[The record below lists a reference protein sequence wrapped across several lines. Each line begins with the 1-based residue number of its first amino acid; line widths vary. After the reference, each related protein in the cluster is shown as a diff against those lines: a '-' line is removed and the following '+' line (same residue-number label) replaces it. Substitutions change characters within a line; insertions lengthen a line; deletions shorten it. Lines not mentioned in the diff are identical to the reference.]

1 MSTSPSRKTGRKKR
15 KEDGGALYFQSLS
28 VKNIRC
34 FGPEEQVLNLTDK
47 DGKPAK
53 WTLLL
58 GDNGTGKTTLLQCLS
73 MTKYGMHSGAAIVRG
88 EMSGETRR
96 RAIVAARDVFLKYAK
111 QSVFWMDLFSG
122 DSNAIVC
129 FDTLDHSGD
138 YQQKQSRNLVR
149 AAQDLDTL
157 EFGEEFLLAAYG
169 PSRRLSSSDQVS
181 SSTASLFDD
190 DALLQNPRIWLRELD
205 YAAAKA
211 ASEKSSIA
219 ESQRAKFDMVRS
231 VLIDLLPDVSD
242 IRITSPTRERPEP
255 DVEFCTCYGWVP
267 LGGVAYGYQSLVAWV
282 VDFASRLIDTYPDS
296 PLPLHEP
303 AICLVDE
310 IDLHLHPSWQRE
322 VMGYLSE
329 RFPKTQFIATA
340 HSPLIVQAAP
350 TVNANVAVLRRVRG
364 EPFDHVE
371 IDNDPEM
378 IRGWRL
384 DQILASD
391 LFSTARGPVPLREPG
406 LQEKIDERRRLLAKG
421 KLTSQDKKRIQELE
435 AEIGM
440 LPVGETPEQIR
451 AMQLLNESLEQ
462 LKTSTG

>member
-1 MSTSPSRKTGRKKR
+1 MANSTPRKTGRTKGKG
-15 KEDGGALYFQSLS
+15 DGGALYFQSLS

-34 FGPEEQVLNLTDK
+34 FGAEEQVLNLTDK
-47 DGKPAK
+47 DGQPAK

-58 GDNGTGKTTLLQCLS
+58 GDNGTGKTTLLQCLAIPQWDVFFS
-73 MTKYGMHSGAAIVRG
+73 MYREMYGASPPTGTMRFSPSLLEPSRSFTSEFLIRLTVTPDPDG
-88 EMSGETRR
+88 TRR
-96 RAIVAARDVFLKYAK
+96 FN
-111 QSVFWMDLFSG
+111 
-122 DSNAIVC
+122 DSPLVEI
-129 FDTLDHSGD
+129 T
-138 YQQKQSRNLVR
+138 SRRNTFNISDR
-149 AAQDLDTL
+149 IT
-157 EFGEEFLLAAYG
+157 EKFKIFGYG
-169 PSRRLSSSDQVS
+169 PIRRLSTSAEEASPAA
-181 SSTASLFDD
+181 ASLFNDE
-190 DALLQNPRIWLRELD
+190 AMLRNPRIWLRELD

-219 ESQRAKFDMVRS
+219 ESQRAKFDMVCS

-282 VDFASRLIDTYPDS
+282 VDFASRLIDAYPDS
-296 PLPLHEP
+296 PHPLHEP

-322 VMGYLSE
+322 VMSYLSE

-391 LFSTARGPVPLREPG
+391 LFSTTRGPVPLREPG
-406 LQEKIDERRRLLAKG
+406 LQKKIDERRRLLAKG
-421 KLTSQDKKRIQELE
+421 KLTSKDRKRIQELE
-435 AEIGM
+435 KEIGM
-440 LPVGETPEQIR
+440 LPVGETPEQIK